1 MLVALSSYTE
11 YQAIQH
17 EMFKWMMKNNLNW
30 SAIFHNH
37 FDVILKEKV
46 KEIPEIE
53 TLSDKDKVYWKNIY
67 ENNFPKLL
75 RNTTF
80 LMMFGHFEEMLYFL
94 WKQYNPS
101 NIELDKKGFGI
112 TKFKT
117 FIKTT
122 LTTDIGQH
130 HAYQQ
135 ISDAQKIRNSLLHI
149 AGRVSL
155 SKDTQA
161 LNELIARKPEMYS
174 IHLDRVQLSY
184 DGVLNFQKAVRS
196 ITEELLNKALESDS

>member
-1 MLVALSSYTE
+1 MET
-11 YQAIQH
+11 IQPIKH
-17 EMFKWMMKNNLNW
+17 W
-30 SAIFHNH
+30 I
-37 FDVILKEKV
+37 
-46 KEIPEIE
+46 
-53 TLSDKDKVYWKNIY
+53 
-67 ENNFPKLL
+67 
-75 RNTTF
+75 
-80 LMMFGHFEEMLYFL
+80 
-94 WKQYNPS
+94 
-101 NIELDKKGFGI
+101 DKKGFGI

-122 LTTDIGQH
+122 LKTDIGQH

-155 SKDTQA
+155 SKDAQA

-174 IHLDRVQLSY
+174 IHLDRVQLTY

-196 ITEELLNKALESDS
+196 ITEELLNKALKSDS